1 MADNTFERKHLS
13 GRKIIYTNV
22 DAITDDNLSK
32 VMGEALSIHNSNS
45 ADIDYLY
52 EYFKGKQPIINRK
65 KNVRED
71 INNKVVVNYANE
83 IVNFKVGYLAGE
95 PIQYISHCEDVDGN
109 MVNLLNDYMHTENKA
124 LKDQQIVE
132 WQMICG
138 TAYRYIQAIRPDRY
152 GDCPFKLHTLD
163 PRNTFVVYSNQIGN
177 KPLLACSYAVDDF
190 KNVTNYTIYT
200 DDAIYKGEG
209 SSIALARVEKFT
221 NPFNTIPIYEYPANS
236 ARLGA
241 FEVVIDLLDG
251 INQVESDRLDGLD
264 TQIQAYT
271 KFVNCDIDAEGIELM
286 KEYGVIKIKSTPDLP
301 ADVDTIAVNFSQ
313 TEARTTKE
321 DLLQSVI
328 LIAHLPNRSSGDVST
343 SNTGAG
349 VQLQAGWQDVEY
361 DARSSEVMF
370 KGSENEM
377 LKLLLYIC
385 RTPSKP
391 IFNEGTKVNFNLYP
405 QDVELKFTRRNYEQM
420 QSKAQ
425 VLCEMLN
432 QPHIHP
438 RLAFEHSGMFSD
450 PETAYTMSEEYYQK
464 SLETWQPT
472 IVDETETDL
481 NDGEV

>member
-1 MADNTFERKHLS
+1 MTDTTFERKNLF
-13 GRKIIYTNV
+13 GRKVIYSDV
-22 DAITDDNLSK
+22 DSITTENLK
-32 VMGEALSIHNSNS
+32 AVMANALSTHFSNVS
-45 ADIDYLY
+45 DIEYLY
-52 EYFKGKQPIINRK
+52 QYYKGNQPILYREK
-65 KNVRED
+65 KVRED
-71 INNKVVVNYANE
+71 INNRVVVNYANE

-95 PIQYISHCEDVDGN
+95 PIQYISHCETVDGT
-109 MVNLLNDYMHTENKA
+109 MVNLLNDYMHRENKA

-138 TAYRYIQAIRPDRY
+138 TAYRYVQAIRPDRL
-152 GDCPFKLHTLD
+152 GDCPFAIHTLD
-163 PRNTFVVYSNQIGN
+163 PRTTFVVYSNQIGN
-177 KPLLACSYAVDDF
+177 KPLLACSFSVDEF
-190 KNVTNYTIYT
+190 NKATSYTIYT
-200 DDAIYKGEG
+200 DTAIYRGKGDSVSLNEFEV
-209 SSIALARVEKFT
+209 LP
-221 NPFNTIPIYEYPANS
+221 NPFGMIPIFEYPANNS
-236 ARLGA
+236 RLGA
-241 FEVVIDLLDG
+241 FEIVIDLLDG
-251 INQVESDRLDGLD
+251 INAVESDRIDGLD

-271 KFVNCDIDAEGIELM
+271 KFVNCDIDEDGINLM
-286 KEYGVIKIKSTPDLP
+286 KEYGVVKIKSTAELP

-349 VQLQAGWQDVEY
+349 VQLQGGWQDVEY

-385 RTPSKP
+385 RTPSEP
-391 IFNEGTKVNFNLYP
+391 IFDGGKAVKFDLYP
-405 QDVELKFTRRNYEQM
+405 QDVELKFTRRNYEQI

-432 QPHIHP
+432 QPKIHP

-450 PETAYTMSEEYYQK
+450 PDNAYTMSEDYYEK
-464 SLETWQPT
+464 SLEKWQPE
-472 IVDETETDL
+472 IVDEATEDL